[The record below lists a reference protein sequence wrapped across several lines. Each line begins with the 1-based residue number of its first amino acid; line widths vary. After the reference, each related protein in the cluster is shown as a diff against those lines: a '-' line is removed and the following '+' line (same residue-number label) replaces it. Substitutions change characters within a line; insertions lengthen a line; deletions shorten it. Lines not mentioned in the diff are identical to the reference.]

1 LINRHE
7 VSWIASFG
15 LGGQRLFIVPASE
28 LVCVVTAGQYDNA
41 AMEWLPLLI
50 FNRYACWPS
59 PEIGIARNRKSAT
72 SESGP
77 TFV

>member
-7 VSWIASFG
+7 VSWIAGFG

-28 LVCVVTAGQYDNA
+28 LVCVVTAGHYDIA

-50 FNRYACWPS
+50 FNRYVLPAL
-59 PEIGIARNRKSAT
+59 A
-72 SESGP
+72 
-77 TFV
+77 